1 MDANPCHVSVV
12 SRTGSSGSQGI
23 DRAPLNSSVVSRI
36 SGEDRFGRLISGQAE
51 TVDEAN
57 VTEVV
62 AWCLTG
68 MSGWW
73 SLNIITAE
81 LPFFVAELPQ
91 HQRLGNLLAVCTQLG
106 NIAPIFY
113 KTLTRNRDASLVL
126 VIGLFQFVGVTALVL
141 CAFFWRYTPML
152 LLCTGCAGSVGC
164 MSSVTYWAAA
174 AQRPDSCVRAMSVGM
189 TLGGLL
195 ASGFSALQL
204 AGVPHGA
211 ARFSPFIYFLA
222 AAAMQA
228 LQGCIFLGRVW
239 NTQQTDTPSAEQQ
252 EEGRAVVTG
261 KAALPLVAKLL
272 AVGCFFVYA
281 ATYTMPTLQPF
292 MAAGYSS
299 ETERQQLLLLMLILQ
314 NAGDVCGR
322 LATLLLTGSR
332 LVVMVWFMLLAASF
346 GIAIFAAT
354 EHSLVANSISYQ
366 IALLLLPAVCAVY
379 YFSRGLLVTTFYLL
393 AKRKLG
399 SKDLVQRVSVE
410 MGFMGQMGA
419 FIANAVAFAIV
430 SIFSS

>member
-1 MDANPCHVSVV
+1 MSSVC
-12 SRTGSSGSQGI
+12 SGSGNQGI
-23 DRAPLNSSVVSRI
+23 DRPLTASIASRTSSE
-36 SGEDRFGRLISGQAE
+36 GELARAISGQAE
-51 TVDEAN
+51 PLEEAN
-57 VTEVV
+57 VAEVM

-91 HQRLGNLLAVCTQLG
+91 HQKLGNLLAVCTQLG
-106 NIAPIFY
+106 NVAPIFY
-113 KTLTRNRDASLVL
+113 KTLTRNRPANLAF
-126 VIGLFQFVGVTALVL
+126 VIGLFQFVGVAALII
-141 CAFFWRYTPML
+141 CAVFWRYTPLL

-174 AQRPDSCVRAMSVGM
+174 AQRPDNCVRAMSVGM

-204 AGVPHGA
+204 AGRQRGD
-211 ARFSPFIYFLA
+211 ARFTPFAYFLA

-228 LQGCIFLGRVW
+228 LQGSVFLARVW
-239 NTQQTDTPSAEQQ
+239 NRPQTEAPAAEQG
-252 EEGRAVVTG
+252 EEGREVGAA
-261 KAALPLVAKLL
+261 KASLPMIAKLL
-272 AVGCFFVYA
+272 SAGCFLVYA

-322 LATLLLTGSR
+322 LATVLVTGSP
-332 LVVMVWFMLLAASF
+332 LVVMVWFTLLTASF
-346 GIAIFAAT
+346 CVAIFTAT
-354 EHSLVANSISYQ
+354 EHDLIANWISYPTAV
-366 IALLLLPAVCAVY
+366 ILLPAVCTVY
-379 YFSRGLLVTTFYLL
+379 YFSRGLLVTTFYLF

-399 SKDLVQRVSVE
+399 SKDLVQRASVN
-410 MGFMGQMGA
+410 MGFLGQMGA
-419 FIANAVAFAIV
+419 LLANAVAFTVV
-430 SIFSS
+430 SILSS